1 MRAPRA
7 QPGIMSIAPYVGGD
21 SRAPGVSRTIKLSSN
36 ESALGS
42 SQAAI
47 SAYMGLSTTLHRYPD
62 GNCSE
67 LRHAIADVFNLDA
80 EKIICGNGS
89 DEIISLICQAFTGPG
104 DEVLYSKHGF
114 LMYPI
119 SAYAAGA
126 KPVSA
131 PESDLTTN
139 VDALLAAASDKTR
152 IAFIANPNNP
162 TGTYISKAEL
172 KRLRDELA
180 EDVILVIDAA
190 YAEYVSRADYD
201 DGASLVETYDNVVM
215 TRTFS
220 KIFGLGGMRLG
231 WAYMPKEIADVL
243 NRVRG
248 PFNVNTAAQAAGAA
262 AVSDIA
268 FTEKVRAH
276 NDKWLPWTRKK
287 IISLGLDVTDSVGNF
302 LLVCFENTPDHGAE
316 AADNF
321 LRGEGIIVRRM
332 SGYNLPNCLRIT
344 IGTEE
349 EMHMLV
355 SSLARFLGKK
365 I

>member
-1 MRAPRA
+1 MSAPRA

-190 YAEYVSRADYD
+190 YAEYVNRDDYTAGVD
-201 DGASLVETYDNVVM
+201 LVERHENVVM
-215 TRTFS
+215 TRTCS
-220 KIFGLGGMRLG
+220 KIFGLAALRLG
-231 WAYMPKEIADVL
+231 WAYCPPAVADAL
-243 NRVRG
+243 NRLRS
-248 PFNVNTAAQAAGAA
+248 PFNVSGPAQAAGLAA
-262 AVSDIA
+262 MEDRAH
-268 FTEKVRAH
+268 TEKSLVLNER
-276 NDKWLPWTRKK
+276 WLPWLSKRLTE
-287 IISLGLDVTDSVGNF
+287 LGLDVVPSVANF
-302 LLVCFENTPDHGAE
+302 V
-316 AADNF
+316 
-321 LRGEGIIVRRM
+321 
-332 SGYNLPNCLRIT
+332 
-344 IGTEE
+344 
-349 EMHMLV
+349 
-355 SSLARFLGKK
+355 LARFPDVESAQLAYDALLETGIITRLMKGYHLPDSLRISIGLGEENELLIQALQQHFEKQ
-365 I
+365 